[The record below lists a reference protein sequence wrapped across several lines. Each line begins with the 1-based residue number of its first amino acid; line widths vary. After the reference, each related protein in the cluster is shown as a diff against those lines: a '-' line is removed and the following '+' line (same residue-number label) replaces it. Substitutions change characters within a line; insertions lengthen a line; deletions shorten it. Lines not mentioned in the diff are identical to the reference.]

1 MTFHDFMELFKYD
14 NGIEMMLPFKVLVLE
29 IYTKVFTSGMTC
41 LEFASQWWGG
51 RAIGGHKELMIFRL
65 GDGCLGTHH
74 SILCAFICA

>member
-41 LEFASQWWGG
+41 LEFASQ
-51 RAIGGHKELMIFRL
+51 
-65 GDGCLGTHH
+65 
-74 SILCAFICA
+74 